1 MHSNTLPMARRGAR
15 GTSPWILLTGGSVG
29 LFAGFAVDLLRLGLH
44 SARNA
49 LQAHRVE
56 HCPGGCS

>member
-1 MHSNTLPMARRGAR
+1 MHSNTLPMVRRGAR

-44 SARNA
+44 SARNV